1 MNKPFENFERISETS
16 SVSMSDE
23 WFKFATEDHFWMQW
37 RFCTLKKILRKID
50 LIGKPM
56 LEIGCGNGIFIAQ
69 MEKEGYTIDGCDL
82 NINALK
88 LARKR
93 EGRLLLYNI
102 FDNNPE
108 LIHKYDCIF
117 LMDVIEH
124 IKDDFLFVKN
134 AEEYA
139 CNDGYIVINVP
150 AYNYLFSKYDIEDGH
165 YRRYTKKQLLKLF
178 NTCNIVPIYIKY
190 WGFLLIP
197 LLLLRKMYLSF
208 FSRNSIKVGFEPPN
222 KFIHRILK
230 LLMHIELRLPFL
242 VFTGTSLIA
251 IGRINKTPS
260 ENG

>member
-23 WFKFATEDHFWMQW
+23 WFEFATEDHFWMQW

-56 LEIGCGNGIFIAQ
+56 LEIGCGNGIFISQ

-88 LARKR
+88 LVKKG
-93 EGRLLLYNI
+93 EGRLFLYNI
-102 FDNNPE
+102 FEKNSE
-108 LIHKYDCIF
+108 LVHKYNCIF

-124 IKDDFLFVKN
+124 IDNDFLFVKT
-134 AEEYA
+134 ATEYA
-139 CNDGYIVINVP
+139 YNDGYVVINVP
-150 AYNYLFSKYDIEDGH
+150 AYNYLFSKYDNEAGH
-165 YRRYTKKQLLKLF
+165 LRRYNKKQIKDLF
-178 NTCNIVPIYIKY
+178 NNCNISLFYIGY

-197 LLLLRKMYLSF
+197 VALLRKIYLGLF
-208 FSRNSIKVGFEPPN
+208 PKNIIKNGFKPPN
-222 KFIHRILK
+222 KFVNKILK
-230 LLMHIELRLPFL
+230 CLMYIELSLPLLRFA
-242 VFTGTSLIA
+242 GTSLIA

-260 ENG
+260 ENE